1 MRAYLLRR
9 LLATLPTLVGIS
21 IVSFLILNLIPA
33 DPVITW
39 SVGGALPSAEAM
51 QHLRAELGTDRG
63 PVARYAAWSLGLL
76 RGDLG
81 RSLRDGRPVGTVI
94 ADALPW
100 TFLLNLCALI
110 LIYGL
115 AVPYGMLGATA
126 PGSLVD
132 RLGGWLLLGLY
143 ALPSFAAALLLQQ
156 LFAIHFNL
164 LPLHGAATLVEG
176 DAPFGRA
183 IDVARHLILPAVCL
197 ALSGWAFV
205 ARYSRAAFRSV
216 LGREFLAVARA
227 KGLSPWRASWH
238 VATNAAIPLATL
250 LGAVIPGLV
259 GGSLIVEQVFSWP
272 GLGRLY
278 VSAVEARDYPVV
290 LGLTLLSGVAVL
302 AGQLLVDFLYLVV
315 DPRVRQRLTGSRADA

>member
-1 MRAYLLRR
+1 MRAYLQRR

-21 IVSFLILNLIPA
+21 LVSFLILNLIPA
-33 DPVITW
+33 DPIVTW
-39 SVGGALPSAEAM
+39 SVGGALPSAEARR
-51 QHLRAELGTDRG
+51 HLSDELDTERG
-63 PVARYAAWSLGLL
+63 PVARYVAWTLGLL
-76 RGDLG
+76 HGDLG
-81 RSLRDGRPVGTVI
+81 RSLRDGRPVGAVI

-100 TFLLNLCALI
+100 TLLLNLCALA

-126 PGSLVD
+126 PGSLLD
-132 RLGGWLLLGLY
+132 RVGGWLLLGLY

-156 LFAIHFNL
+156 LFAIRFDL

-176 DAPFGRA
+176 DALPGRA
-183 IDVARHLILPAVCL
+183 LDLALHLILPAICL

-227 KGLSPWRASWH
+227 KGMSPLRASWH
-238 VATNAAIPLATL
+238 VAANAAIPLATL

-259 GGSLIVEQVFSWP
+259 GGSLIVEEVFSWP

-302 AGQLLVDFLYLVV
+302 TGQLLVDLLYLVV
-315 DPRVRQRLTGSRADA
+315 DPRVRQRLTGSPGDG